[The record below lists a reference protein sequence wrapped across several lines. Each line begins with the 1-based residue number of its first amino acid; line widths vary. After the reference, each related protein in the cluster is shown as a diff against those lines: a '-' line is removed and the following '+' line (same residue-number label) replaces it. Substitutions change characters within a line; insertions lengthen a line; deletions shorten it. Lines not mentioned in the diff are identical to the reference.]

1 MSENEREP
9 IKRAFSIRWIAV
21 GAIVLW
27 GLVSIGE
34 LIIARYVIAPN
45 DVLTEAMERAGD
57 IQRRKDLEESDD
69 EQAVETLDTEKD
81 EVRSIL
87 LGSMGV
93 IVSLAL
99 LLLFIPF
106 MVGAAV
112 GRFSGRVKDGALACA
127 AGMLIVAVTRGT
139 MIGAVVAIVLYL
151 GIGALG
157 GLLGRRFHPS
167 PSENT

>member
-1 MSENEREP
+1 MSENERKP

-27 GLVSIGE
+27 GLVSVGE
-34 LIIARYVIAPN
+34 LLIARYVIAPN
-45 DVLTEAMERAGD
+45 DVLSGAMERAGE
-57 IQRRKDLEESDD
+57 IQRRQDLEGSDD
-69 EQAVETLDTEKD
+69 EQTEETLDSEKD

-87 LGSMGV
+87 LGSMCV

-106 MVGAAV
+106 MVGATV

-157 GLLGRRFHPS
+157 GLVGRRFHPS

>member
-34 LIIARYVIAPN
+34 LLIARYVIAPN

-69 EQAVETLDTEKD
+69 EQAMETLDTEKD

-106 MVGAAV
+106 MVGAGV

>member
-1 MSENEREP
+1 MSQNEREP

-34 LIIARYVIAPN
+34 LLIARYVIAPN
-45 DVLTEAMERAGD
+45 DVLTEAMERAGE
-57 IQRRKDLEESDD
+57 IQKRQDLEESDD
-69 EQAVETLDTEKD
+69 EQAMETLDTEKD

-93 IVSLAL
+93 LVSLAL

-106 MVGAAV
+106 MVGAVV
-112 GRFSGRVKDGALACA
+112 GRFSGHVKDGALACA

-157 GLLGRRFHPS
+157 GLVGRRFHPS